1 MIPRNTICLWYD
13 HDALEAATFYATTFP
28 DSHVG
33 AVFHAPGDYPSGKK
47 GDVLTVRFDV
57 LGIPCIGLNGGGAFR
72 QSEAFS
78 FQMTTEDQ
86 TETDRCSVAAQCI
99 RTSRIAGVGA
109 ANYAALRFFN
119 PAAKACVGRRS
130 PNRWRSPTGPAT
142 SPPSRAHAPCT
153 CTPRSGGAITAHR
166 PGNLSET
173 QVRDAGEFFIYP
185 VAAAIVKTPDP
196 AVDLNSHAF
205 AG

>member
-1 MIPRNTICLWYD
+1 LQR
-13 HDALEAATFYATTFP
+13 
-28 DSHVG
+28 
-33 AVFHAPGDYPSGKK
+33 
-47 GDVLTVRFDV
+47 
-57 LGIPCIGLNGGGAFR
+57 
-72 QSEAFS
+72 AFS
-78 FQMTTEDQ
+78 FQMTTEGQ

-109 ANYAALRFFN
+109 ANHAALRFFN

-142 SPPSRAHAPCT
+142 SPPSRARSPCT